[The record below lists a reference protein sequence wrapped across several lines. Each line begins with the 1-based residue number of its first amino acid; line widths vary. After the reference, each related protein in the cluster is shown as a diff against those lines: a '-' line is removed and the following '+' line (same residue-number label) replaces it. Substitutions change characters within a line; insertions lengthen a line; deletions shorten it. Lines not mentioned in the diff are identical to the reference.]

1 MAPHSD
7 ARPDRPRALVT
18 GASGFTGQY
27 VVEEL
32 ERAGFEVHGLAR
44 HPGGQLPDE
53 RLKLVELVDRE
64 AIREAVADGGYDA
77 VVHLAAIAFVAHGDA
92 DAIYRS
98 NIVGTRNLLE
108 ALAGAGR
115 SPRVVVLA
123 SSANIYGNAT
133 VESIHEEVAPAPAND
148 YAVSKLAMELMASL
162 WKDRL
167 PIVIARPF
175 NYTGIGQGE
184 SFLIPKIVSHF
195 QRREARIEL
204 GNLKVWRDFSDVRDV
219 ARAYAELVRLAPVNE
234 TVNLCSGNAY
244 SLDDILTMM
253 IRISGHEIDV
263 AVNPK
268 FVRENE
274 VVRLVGD
281 RSKLERLTKLDH
293 VTPIEETLEWMYRAS
308 AGHRMDTALS

>member
-1 MAPHSD
+1 MALLSE
-7 ARPDRPRALVT
+7 AMSGRPRALVT

-27 VVEEL
+27 VAEEL

-44 HPGGQLPDE
+44 HAGGQLAGE

-64 AIREAVADGGYDA
+64 AIREAVADDGYDA
-77 VVHLAAIAFVAHGDA
+77 VVHLAAVAFVAHGDA

-108 ALAGAGR
+108 ALAGASR
-115 SPRVVVLA
+115 PPRVVVLA

-133 VESIHEEVAPAPAND
+133 VESIHEEVPPAPAND

-162 WKDRL
+162 WKERL

-175 NYTGIGQGE
+175 NYTGVGQGE
-184 SFLIPKIVSHF
+184 NFVIPKIVSHF
-195 QRREARIEL
+195 QRRDARIEL

-219 ARAYAELVRLAPVNE
+219 ARAYVELVRLAPVNE
-234 TVNLCSGNAY
+234 TVNLCSGSAY

-253 IRISGHEIDV
+253 TRISGHEMDV

-274 VVRLVGD
+274 VVRLIGD
-281 RSKLERLTKLDH
+281 RSKFERLTKLDY
-293 VTPIEETLEWMYRAS
+293 VTPFEETLEWMYRAGADRQFDS
-308 AGHRMDTALS
+308 ALI